1 MIFNKNLPATV
12 FALLFILV
20 IYLMWQMFQNL
31 VGAFCMG
38 MILAGSFY
46 RIFLWTYLKSGLKK
60 EWASALV
67 CLLLL
72 ILLFLPLIYIG
83 LQLSQEALSAYNL
96 INQSLDHEPINNF
109 LHNHSSL
116 TFLSQKMS
124 TFLGFELDPDLIK
137 EKLGSLVSLI
147 PQKIASFL
155 NAWIG
160 NFIGFILQSF
170 ITIVTVHVLF
180 TYGEE
185 LKKFI
190 FKLSPLPDD
199 QEQLLLDKFN
209 QMNYVTLVGNGVG
222 GLIQGILAGLMFA
235 IMGIP
240 SVVLW
245 STIMVLLA
253 FIPLLG
259 ISIIYIPVCIYLF
272 IKGAVIKSLLL
283 FIWCTLVA
291 LIVENW
297 FKPIFIGKRIKL
309 NSFFVMICIIGGMS
323 AFDMAGI
330 FYGPV
335 IGILFLTLVEL
346 YHQFYYDSALEEKK

>member
-1 MIFNKNLPATV
+1 MIANKNLPTTA

-20 IYLMWQMFQNL
+20 IYLMWQMFHDMM
-31 VGAFCMG
+31 GAFFMG
-38 MILAGSFY
+38 MIIAGSFY
-46 RIFLWTYLKSGLKK
+46 QIFNWTYKKTGLKK
-60 EWASALV
+60 EWASVLV
-67 CLLLL
+67 CLFV
-72 ILLFLPLIYIG
+72 ITALFLPLIYIG
-83 LQLSQEALSAYNL
+83 LKLSQEAMGAYNL
-96 INQSLDHEPINNF
+96 VNQSLNHESINDF
-109 LHNHSSL
+109 LHNNSSV
-116 TFLSQKMS
+116 TYLSKKIS
-124 TFLGFELDPDLIK
+124 TFLNLELSSEMIK
-137 EKLGSLVSLI
+137 EKFASLI
-147 PQKIASFL
+147 NLFSQKIVTFI

-160 NFIGFILQSF
+160 NFVSFILHSF
-170 ITIVTVHVLF
+170 ITIFTVHVLF
-180 TYGEE
+180 TYGKE

-222 GLIQGILAGLMFA
+222 GLIQGILAGIVFW

-240 SVVLW
+240 SVLLW
-245 STIMVLLA
+245 STIMIILA

-272 IKGAVIKSLLL
+272 IKGAVLKSILL
-283 FIWCTLVA
+283 FVWCTLVA

-297 FKPIFIGKRIKL
+297 FKPKFIGNKIKL
-309 NSFFVMICIIGGMS
+309 NSFFIMICIIGGMS

-335 IGILFLTLVEL
+335 IGIIFITLVEL
-346 YHQFYYDSALEEKK
+346 YHQFYFDLGK

>member
-1 MIFNKNLPATV
+1 MISNKNLPTTA

-20 IYLMWQMFQNL
+20 IYLMWQMFHDL
-31 VGAFCMG
+31 MGAFFMG
-38 MILAGSFY
+38 MIIAGSFY
-46 RIFLWTYLKSGLKK
+46 QVFIWIYIKTGLKK

-67 CLLLL
+67 CMLV
-72 ILLFLPLIYIG
+72 ILSLFLPLIYIG
-83 LQLSQEALSAYNL
+83 LKLSQEALGAYNL
-96 INQSLDHEPINNF
+96 VNQSLNHESINDF
-109 LHNHSSL
+109 LYKHSSL
-116 TFLSQKMS
+116 TFLGQ
-124 TFLGFELDPDLIK
+124 ELNPEMLKD
-137 EKLGSLVSLI
+137 KLGSLVNLI
-147 PQKIASFL
+147 SQKIVAFI

-160 NFIGFILQSF
+160 NFISFILHSF
-170 ITIVTVHVLF
+170 ITIFTVHVLF

-222 GLIQGILAGLMFA
+222 GLIQGISAGLFFW

-240 SVVLW
+240 SVLLW
-245 STIMVLLA
+245 STIMIILA

-272 IKGAVIKSLLL
+272 IKGAVLKSILL

-297 FKPIFIGKRIKL
+297 FKPKFIGSRIKL
-309 NSFFVMICIIGGMS
+309 NSFFIMICIVGGMS

-335 IGILFLTLVEL
+335 IGIMFITLVEL
-346 YHQFYYDSALEEKK
+346 YHQFYFELGK

>member
-1 MIFNKNLPATV
+1 MLANKNLPTTA

-20 IYLMWQMFQNL
+20 IYLMWQMFHDL
-31 VGAFCMG
+31 MGAFIMG
-38 MILAGSFY
+38 MIIAGSFY
-46 RIFLWTYLKSGLKK
+46 QIFSWTYRKTGLTK

-67 CLLLL
+67 CLLV
-72 ILLFLPLIYIG
+72 ITVLFLPLIYIG
-83 LQLSQEALSAYNL
+83 LKLSNEAMGAYNL
-96 INQSLDHEPINNF
+96 VNQSMNHEAINDL
-109 LHNHSSL
+109 LHKHSSL
-116 TFLSQKMS
+116 TFLSKKIS
-124 TFLGFELDPDLIK
+124 TFLGLELSPDMIK
-137 EKLGSLVSLI
+137 ERLGSLVNLFS
-147 PQKIASFL
+147 QKIVAFI

-160 NFIGFILQSF
+160 NFVSFILHSF
-170 ITIVTVHVLF
+170 ITIFTVHVLF
-180 TYGEE
+180 TYGVE

-209 QMNYVTLVGNGVG
+209 QMNYVTLVGNGVS
-222 GLIQGILAGLMFA
+222 GLIQGILAGLFFW

-240 SVVLW
+240 SVLLW
-245 STIMVLLA
+245 TTIMIILA

-272 IKGAVIKSLLL
+272 IKGAVIKSILL

-297 FKPIFIGKRIKL
+297 FKPKFIGKRIKL
-309 NSFFVMICIIGGMS
+309 NSFFIMICIVGGMS

-335 IGILFLTLVEL
+335 IGIMFITLVEL
-346 YHQFYYDSALEEKK
+346 YHQFYFDVSK